1 MGSVLKINKLHFIA
15 LFKLQ
20 IIICAAVLLLHV
32 LISLAVIRLADTEG
46 PAGTG
51 DFIAM
56 AWILIMGLI
65 FFSPSFKY
73 TLSQGVSRKTFFL
86 AGSLSVVMIA
96 AILAVLVVIFYVIN
110 LKVANVWMVFELIYR
125 DQGLLGLVV
134 WEFAVLLFWG
144 VLGWFIRLVY
154 YASNRNTKFIV
165 SIAPFVLGALLVL
178 FNALADGGIGRA
190 VLEFL
195 KTVMGL
201 SYVSPNPYIGMASM
215 LVAAVILSGSIFL
228 LLRRAQIND

>member
-20 IIICAAVLLLHV
+20 AVICAAVLLLHI
-32 LISLAVIRLADTEG
+32 LISMAVIRLANTAG
-46 PAGTG
+46 PAGVG
-51 DFIAM
+51 DFIAIV
-56 AWILIMGLI
+56 WVLIMGLI

-73 TLSQGVSRKTFFL
+73 TLSQGISRKTFFL
-86 AGSLSVVMIA
+86 AGSLSMAMIA

-110 LKVANVWMVFELIYR
+110 LKIANVWMIYAIIYR

-134 WEFAVLLFWG
+134 WEFAAFLFLG

-154 YASNRNTKFIV
+154 YVSNRNTKYIV
-165 SIAPFVLGALLVL
+165 SIAPFVLASLLTL

-190 VLEFL
+190 ILEFL

-201 SYVSPNPYIGMASM
+201 SRTIPNPYTGMTSLLA
-215 LVAAVILSGSIFL
+215 AAVILGGAVFL